1 MPEHPQSSPQSPVSV
16 DNDGGP
22 AEELHRLREHVK
34 LLEQEQERLRSQV
47 PPPERSQPRR
57 RSRVAGFLILLVILG
72 ALATGGFFL
81 LRYFATYETT
91 DDAQVDGHLNPIS
104 ARINGTLAAVHVV
117 DNQTVKA
124 GDPLADIDARDYQ
137 VAVEQERAALVQA
150 HAQVRAEDPSIPIIE
165 TSNRT
170 AVSTAE
176 ADVLSAQA
184 AVAVAEGDYQAAAA
198 KIQEAEANAAKAQS
212 DLARYKEL
220 VEKDDISRQVYDQ
233 AAAAAKASAATVES
247 NRASAAAAQRL
258 VEQRRAEL
266 AQSQSRLSEANANGP
281 PQLNIRR
288 ANVAV
293 RGASVAAAKVQLDRA
308 LLDLSYCKI
317 LAPVS
322 GIVTKKSAE
331 VGQRVAPGQQ
341 LLYIVQTEGLW
352 VTANFKETQ
361 LKRIRANQPVSV
373 KIDALQQSFDGY
385 VDSVSGATGARTSLL
400 PPENATGNYVK
411 VVQRLPVR
419 ILFKPGQTGLDRLRA
434 GMSAEPTVWLER

>member
-1 MPEHPQSSPQSPVSV
+1 MPEPSETSHSAVSL
-16 DNDGGP
+16 DGDGASA
-22 AEELHRLREHVK
+22 AELDRLREQVR
-34 LLEQEQERLRSQV
+34 LLERKQEQLRAQLNPTERA
-47 PPPERSQPRR
+47 EPRR
-57 RSRVAGFLILLVILG
+57 RPRVAGVLILLAISG

-91 DDAQVDGHLNPIS
+91 DDAQVDGHLNPVS

-117 DNQTVKA
+117 DNQMVKA
-124 GDPLADIDARDYQ
+124 GEPLADIDPRDYQ
-137 VAVEQERAALVQA
+137 VAVEQARAAVAQA
-150 HAQVRAEDPSIPIIE
+150 QAQVRAEDPNIPIVE

-170 AVSTAE
+170 AVSAAE
-176 ADVLSAQA
+176 AEVLSAQA
-184 AVAVAEGDYQAAAA
+184 AVAVAEGDYHAEAA
-198 KIQEAEANAAKAQS
+198 KIHEAEANAAKAQS

-220 VEKDDISRQVYDQ
+220 VDKDDIPRQTYDQ
-233 AAAAAKASAATVES
+233 AIAAAKASAATVES
-247 NRASAAAAQRL
+247 NRASAAAAERL

-266 AQSQSRLSEANANGP
+266 AQSQSRLSEASANGP

-288 ANVAV
+288 ANLAV
-293 RGASVAAAKVQLDRA
+293 RGASLAAAKVQLDRA
-308 LLDLSYCKI
+308 LLDLSYGKI

-341 LLYIVQTEGLW
+341 LLLLASTDDLW

-361 LKRIRANQPVSV
+361 LKRIRPKQPATV
-373 KIDALQQSFDGY
+373 KIDALEQSFDAY
-385 VDSVSGATGARTSLL
+385 VDSMSGATGAKTSLL

-419 ILFKPGQTGLDRLRA
+419 LRFKPGQAGLDRLRA
-434 GMSAEPTVWLER
+434 GMSAGPTIWLER